1 VLPDMV
7 AKVVSG
13 SSITEAM
20 TWCEEHLN
28 KIVKS
33 HRT

>member
-1 VLPDMV
+1 MV

-13 SSITEAM
+13 VSIVEAM
-20 TWCEEHLN
+20 TWCEEQIA